1 MRKALVAFSLFTG
14 IPWRAGVS
22 FRRHPAL
29 IPRSEEEAMSQAI
42 VTTKPVGFL
51 PAISWTTR
59 IDYAG

>member
-1 MRKALVAFSLFTG
+1 VWKALVALRDFSG

-42 VTTKPVGFL
+42 VTTKPIVFL
-51 PAISWTTR
+51 PAIAGTTR
-59 IDYAG
+59 VDYAG